1 MVAGTSCFFSC
12 YFATQAI
19 GRRRADPRFVDPAH
33 SGHRPRSRSLKRLL
47 TYTLSL
53 LLCSALLTA
62 AVPDP
67 VLGEK
72 GMVASRSMI
81 ASEVGA
87 DIMRAGGNAVDAAVA
102 TGFALAVT
110 YPSAGNLG
118 GGGFLVLRLADGSV
132 KTLDFRETAPSAAH
146 RDMYLDQNGDPV
158 RDQST
163 KTRKASGVPGSV
175 DGLIEVLEK
184 HGSMPLAKVIEP
196 AIKLAEEGFVLNH
209 DLAEQFQ
216 RQLRFMKDYPSS
228 MAQFSK
234 DGKPYEV
241 GDRFRQ
247 PDLAAT
253 LKRIAAKGRDGFY
266 TGQTADLIVAEMKR
280 GDGLISKEDLAGYR
294 SVWREPI
301 SGTYRGYQ
309 IWSMPP
315 PSSGGVLL
323 LQMLNMLEPHDV
335 GAMGFGSAATIHLMI
350 EAQRRAYADRAE
362 HLGDTDFVSVP
373 LARLTEKSYAQTR
386 MADYK
391 ADKASDS
398 AAIGAGSVPQE
409 SRETTHYS
417 VIDAAGN
424 AVAVTTTL
432 NWGYGNRIVVTGA
445 GFLLNNEMDDFSV
458 KANTPNTYG
467 LLGRVANE
475 IQPKKRMLSSMT
487 PTIVTKD
494 GGVVLVTGSPG
505 GSTIINTVFQV
516 IVNTIDHG
524 MAVNDAVGLP
534 RFHHQWQ
541 PDRVVFEP
549 YCFSPDTLKLLT
561 DMGHKEI
568 TPARWRIGDA
578 NTIRVVDG
586 VFQGMSDPRNAG
598 GAAGF

>member
-1 MVAGTSCFFSC
+1 M
-12 YFATQAI
+12 
-19 GRRRADPRFVDPAH
+19 
-33 SGHRPRSRSLKRLL
+33 KRLL

-53 LLCSALLTA
+53 LLCSTLLTA

-81 ASEVGA
+81 ASQVGA

-118 GGGFLVLRLADGSV
+118 GGGFLVLRLADGTV
-132 KTLDFRETAPSAAH
+132 KTLDFRETAPAAAH
-146 RDMYLDQNGDPV
+146 RDMYLDEQGDPV

-184 HGSMPLAKVIEP
+184 HGTMPLAKVIEP
-196 AIKLAEEGFVLNH
+196 AVKLAAEGFVLNH
-209 DLAEQFQ
+209 DLAKQFQ
-216 RQLRFMKDYPSS
+216 RQLRFMKAYPSS

-234 DGKPYEV
+234 DGQPYQV

-253 LKRIAAKGRDGFY
+253 LKRIAAQGRAGFY
-266 TGQTADLIVAEMKR
+266 QGQTADLIVAEMKR

-301 SGTYRGYQ
+301 TGTYRGYQ

-323 LQMLNMLEPHDV
+323 VQMLNMLEPHDV

-362 HLGDTDFVSVP
+362 HLGDTDFVKVP
-373 LARLTEKSYAQTR
+373 LAELTEKRYAQTR

-391 ADKASDS
+391 ADHASDS
-398 AAIGAGSVPQE
+398 AAIGAGSVPKE

-494 GGVVLVTGSPG
+494 GDVVLVTGSPG

-524 MAVNDAVGLP
+524 MPVNDAVGLP

-541 PDRVVFEP
+541 PDRIVFEP
-549 YCFSPDTLKLLT
+549 YCFSPDTLKLLEGV
-561 DMGHKEI
+561 GHKEI
-568 TPARWRIGDA
+568 TAARWRIGDA
-578 NTIRVVDG
+578 NTIRVVEG

>member
-1 MVAGTSCFFSC
+1 M
-12 YFATQAI
+12 
-19 GRRRADPRFVDPAH
+19 
-33 SGHRPRSRSLKRLL
+33 KRLL
-47 TYTLSL
+47 TSILPL
-53 LLCSALLTA
+53 LLCSTLLTA

-81 ASEVGA
+81 ASQVGA

-132 KTLDFRETAPSAAH
+132 KTLDFRETAPAAAH
-146 RDMYLDQNGDPV
+146 RDMYLDEHGDPV

-184 HGSMPLAKVIEP
+184 HGTMSLAKVIEP
-196 AIKLAEEGFVLNH
+196 AIKLAAEGFVLNH
-209 DLAEQFQ
+209 DLAKQFE
-216 RQLRFMKDYPSS
+216 RQLRFMKNYPSS

-234 DGKPYEV
+234 DGSPYQV
-241 GDRFRQ
+241 GDTFRQ

-253 LKRIAAKGRDGFY
+253 LKRIATQGRDGFY
-266 TGQTADLIVAEMKR
+266 KGQTADLIVAEMKR

-301 SGTYRGYQ
+301 TGTYRGYQ

-323 LQMLNMLEPHDV
+323 VQMLNMLEPHDV

-362 HLGDTDFVSVP
+362 HLGDTDFVKVP
-373 LARLTEKSYAQTR
+373 LAQLTEKSYALAR

-391 ADKASDS
+391 ADQAGDS
-398 AAIGAGSVPQE
+398 AAIGAGLVPKE

-494 GGVVLVTGSPG
+494 GEVVLVTGSPG

-524 MAVNDAVGLP
+524 MPVNDAVGLP

-541 PDRVVFEP
+541 PDRIVFEP
-549 YCFSPDTLKLLT
+549 YCFSPDTLKLLEG
-561 DMGHKEI
+561 MGHKDI
-568 TPARWRIGDA
+568 SAARWRIGDA

-586 VFQGMSDPRNAG
+586 VLQGMSDPRNAG